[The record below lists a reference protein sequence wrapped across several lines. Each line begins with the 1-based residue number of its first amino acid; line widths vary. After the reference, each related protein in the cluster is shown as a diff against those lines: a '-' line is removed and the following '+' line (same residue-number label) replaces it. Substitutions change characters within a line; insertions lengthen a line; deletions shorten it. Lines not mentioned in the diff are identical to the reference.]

1 MKKKFGSII
10 FILFIFFIAGN
21 LVYGQMADLEIRIK
35 CPGKA
40 KAGQDLK
47 QTINVYVT
55 NSGKVAA
62 KNFPVDLII
71 SKDANAP
78 MKYAVYS
85 ATFKEDALL
94 LGGRE
99 FVSYLGPGQTKAVKL
114 YGNNRIPADTPTGAY
129 FLGAIVD
136 AGNKVVES
144 NERNNM
150 DFCRMKVKGD
160 VPGTAKPCG
169 IKFTSMSKN
178 SGYPGDTFIMY
189 GTWGTTQGTKLPCIN
204 KGGMNKLIVLTWTN
218 SKLKVRI
225 PAGLAPGSYR
235 VGVYCRNPS
244 QKTYGTVWK
253 DFKILN
259 RGEEIDPSGKKV
271 DIDITDIY
279 LDKYCRIWIKHTN
292 RGTEKLDVILRERVW
307 VDGGLV
313 TDDTERIVLL
323 PGRSFSHGVG
333 ADPGVI
339 ARGTPT
345 AKAQIDVDN
354 VLAETNE
361 VNNIKVKIV
370 RCPAVVLPAVT
381 PVTPLKPLKPVTP
394 ILKLKPGIFKIGCP
408 DPAAFAINFQIVN
421 RFSTFTGKVR
431 ITGVVKNVGSKAFSG
446 GGGMAYLYEGNTL
459 RKTKSFSYIAPGATF
474 SLFYER
480 NWNASSPNEGE
491 FPPKYKL
498 VILYDPDILMDSN
511 KNNDDCKITNNRK
524 ERSGSGI
531 NSLFR

>member
-1 MKKKFGSII
+1 MKRKFSTLILVLFV
-10 FILFIFFIAGN
+10 FIIAGN
-21 LVYGQMADLEIRIK
+21 LVFGQMADLKIRIK

-40 KAGQDLK
+40 EAGQDLK

-55 NSGKVAA
+55 NTGKVAA

-71 SKDANAP
+71 SKDASAP
-78 MKYAVYS
+78 MQYAVYS
-85 ATFKEDALL
+85 AVFKEDALL

-99 FVSYLGPGQTKAVKL
+99 FVPYLGPGQTKAVKL
-114 YGNNRIPADTPTGAY
+114 YGNNRVPADTPTGAY

-136 AGNKVVES
+136 AGNKVRES

-150 DFCRMKVKGD
+150 DFCRLKVKGK
-160 VPGTAKPCG
+160 T
-169 IKFTSMSKN
+169 
-178 SGYPGDTFIMY
+178 
-189 GTWGTTQGTKLPCIN
+189 
-204 KGGMNKLIVLTWTN
+204 
-218 SKLKVRI
+218 I
-225 PAGLAPGSYR
+225 PPE
-235 VGVYCRNPS
+235 
-244 QKTYGTVWK
+244 K
-253 DFKILN
+253 KI
-259 RGEEIDPSGKKV
+259 I

-279 LDKYCRIWIKHTN
+279 LDKHCRIWIKHTN
-292 RGTEKLDVILRERVW
+292 NGSDKLDVILREKVW
-307 VDGGLV
+307 VDGRLV

-323 PGRSFSHGVG
+323 PGKSFAHGVG

-339 ARGTPT
+339 AIGTPRV
-345 AKAQIDVDN
+345 KAQIDVDG
-354 VLAETNE
+354 VLTETNE
-361 VNNIKVKIV
+361 MNNIKVKVV

-381 PVTPLKPLKPVTP
+381 PFTPVKPLTPTPVAP
-394 ILKLKPGIFKIGCP
+394 VAIPYPNLIKKIIKIGCP
-408 DPAAFAINFQIVN
+408 DPAAFAIIFKIVN

-431 ITGVVKNVGSKAFSG
+431 ITGVIKNVGSKAFSG

-459 RKTKSFSYIAPGATF
+459 RKTKNFSYIAPGTTI

-480 NWNASSPNEGE
+480 NWNSSSPSEGE

-498 VILYDPDILMDSN
+498 VILYDPDILMDGN